1 MSSQLAAPANVQG
14 VDHIQLPIP
23 VGAAAQARG
32 FYQELLG
39 LREVRDPELDR
50 PGTLRFSLG
59 WQRLDL
65 REGSYTGV
73 APQAHIAL
81 RVQSLQTLTK
91 RLHIAGQ
98 RIDVAPLADGQQRVY
113 VEDPFGNRLELIE
126 PTCGFI
132 ESTGNSRASDLHF
145 SV

>member
-1 MSSQLAAPANVQG
+1 MTVHG

-23 VGAAAQARG
+23 VGASAKARS
-32 FYQELLG
+32 FYEVLLG
-39 LREVRDPELDR
+39 LAEVRDPALDR

-65 REGSYTGV
+65 SEGRYTGV

-81 RVQSLQTLTK
+81 RVRNLRALSHALVT
-91 RLHIAGQ
+91 AGQ
-98 RIDVAPLADGQQRVY
+98 RIEVAPLPSGEDRIY
-113 VEDPFGNRLELIE
+113 VEDPFGNRIELIE
-126 PTCGFI
+126 PGAG
-132 ESTGNSRASDLHF
+132 SLDASRGPRVTDLQF